1 MKLEEIQAEWEKDA
15 FIDKTQLGNEAI
27 RIPQLQSKYYK
38 IYIREALQL
47 KAMEEQ
53 LNILFLEKREFF
65 TMGPTEETHA
75 KGWKLPPQGMVIKQE
90 VQFYLDADKDLISE
104 KLKIAKQREKVNFV
118 KHIIDS
124 LNGRSWNIRAAIDFL
139 KFQSGG

>member
-1 MKLEEIQAEWEKDA
+1 MKLEDIQTEWESDSV
-15 FIDKTQLGNEAI
+15 IDKTQLGNEAI
-27 RIPQLQSKYYK
+27 AIPRLQSKYYK
-38 IYIREALQL
+38 IYIREVLQL

-53 LNILFLEKREFF
+53 LNILFLEKREFL
-65 TMGPTEETHA
+65 TQGHTPETHE
-75 KGWKLPPQGMVIKQE
+75 KGWKLPPHGEIMKGE
-90 VQFYLDADKDLISE
+90 VQFYLDADRDLIAE
-104 KLKIAKQREKVNFV
+104 KLRIAKQKEKVLFV